1 MHGIRTQVHRIVGV
15 DKTTEPRRPPKPS
28 PYFISEKV
36 AAFKVIISS
45 STLCKKAATRR
56 TRPYCRRASSTAS
69 CSRSSSS
76 SWRSPIL
83 SSIRRRRRPPRP
95 SRRNCR
101 LKGMSFLN
109 GPTTASFIVYFWY
122 FQTNTKT
129 IFTTNICEKMSNQGF
144 EPTTFRT

>member
-28 PYFISEKV
+28 PYSISENV
-36 AAFKVIISS
+36 AAFKVIIISS
-45 STLCKKAATRR
+45 SSKKAATRR

-101 LKGMSFLN
+101 LKGMGFFKWANHGLFYRLFLV
-109 GPTTASFIVYFWY
+109 F
-122 FQTNTKT
+122 
-129 IFTTNICEKMSNQGF
+129 SNKHQDNF
-144 EPTTFRT
+144 YNKYM